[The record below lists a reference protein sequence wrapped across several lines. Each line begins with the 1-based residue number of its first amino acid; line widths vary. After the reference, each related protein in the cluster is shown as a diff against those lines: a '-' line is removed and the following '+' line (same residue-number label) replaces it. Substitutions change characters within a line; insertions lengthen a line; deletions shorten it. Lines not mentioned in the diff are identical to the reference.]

1 MKFASILLAAS
12 LCAACMRAPA
22 QPAPR
27 TSNDADELAV
37 MALVVDSVLAD
48 AGQPFVVIADSTSN
62 SHLDAGQLTSL
73 FPASDSAGRAEM
85 VRDFVAKNLAGGAV
99 PNAIPAGSV
108 IRIFPLRQIFSS
120 SSDFS
125 ARWAEFHR
133 RYAPAQGYHTL
144 SRPGF
149 DAPRRHAV
157 VATGT
162 VCGGRCG
169 QGQIVLLERVQGGW
183 RIIGRERTWVS

>member
-1 MKFASILLAAS
+1 
-12 LCAACMRAPA
+12 
-22 QPAPR
+22 
-27 TSNDADELAV
+27 
-37 MALVVDSVLAD
+37 VV
-48 AGQPFVVIADSTSN
+48 ADSTSN
-62 SHLDAGQLTSL
+62 SHLDAEHLASL
-73 FPASDSAGRAEM
+73 FPAADSAGRAEM
-85 VRDFVAKNLAGGAV
+85 VRDFVTKNSAGGAL
-99 PNAIPAGSV
+99 PNAIPAGAV
-108 IRIFPLRQIFSS
+108 IRIFPLREIFGAPT
-120 SSDFS
+120 DFS

-169 QGQIVLLERVQGGW
+169 QGQIVLLERVAGGGW